1 MSRYSFTHVVP
12 SSPEQAWAV
21 VADHEG
27 MATWLPPVRKVV
39 LEAEG
44 APDRNGVGAVR
55 ALHLV
60 GPAIR
65 ERVTAFEPGQRLA
78 YVALSGVP
86 AKDYNG
92 EITLRASGS
101 GTSLTW
107 IIEFRP
113 LVPGAQLVLAGAI
126 GAAARLLARRLS
138 R

>member
-12 SSPEQAWAV
+12 ASPEQAWAV

-39 LEAEG
+39 LESEG

-55 ALHLV
+55 ALHVV

-86 AKDYNG
+86 AKDYKG
-92 EITLRASGS
+92 EILLRASGS
-101 GTSLTW
+101 GTVLTW
-107 IIEFRP
+107 TIEFRP